1 MTQAKNC
8 GRGYNQDMDFANL
21 FSFWT
26 ALTES
31 QKNALSRASRT
42 ETYRAG
48 SLIHRADGNC
58 KGVMAILSGML
69 RVYCVSEEG
78 REVTLYRVSAGEV
91 CILSASCLMDSIVF
105 EVLIEAVGDTEV
117 CLLPAQV
124 LHRIEEEN
132 AAVGLYIYK
141 TAAEKF
147 SEVLWTIQRILFMKI
162 DKRILLFLREEAARE
177 HSNTVRITHE
187 ELAKNIGSV
196 REVVTK
202 TLRYLADEGTILL
215 SRGKISLL

>member
-1 MTQAKNC
+1 M
-8 GRGYNQDMDFANL
+8 
-21 FSFWT
+21 
-26 ALTES
+26 
-31 QKNALSRASRT
+31 
-42 ETYRAG
+42 
-48 SLIHRADGNC
+48 
-58 KGVMAILSGML
+58 
-69 RVYCVSEEG
+69 
-78 REVTLYRVSAGEV
+78 
-91 CILSASCLMDSIVF
+91 
-105 EVLIEAVGDTEV
+105 
-117 CLLPAQV
+117 PAQV

-187 ELAKNIGSV
+187 ELAKDIGSV

-202 TLRYLADEGTILL
+202 TLRYLADEGIILL